1 MRIGIDLGGTTVKAA
16 LCSDDGTL
24 LCKDSLPTRTGNA
37 AGLKA
42 DMKTLA
48 LSLCRG
54 AQLCGRG
61 RNGDRHRR
69 ARLV

>member
-16 LCSDDGTL
+16 LCTEDGTL

-42 DMKTLA
+42 DMKRWHSRCAWRTA
-48 LSLCRG
+48 VR
-54 AQLCGRG
+54 
-61 RNGDRHRR
+61 
-69 ARLV
+69 

>member
-16 LCSDDGTL
+16 LCTEDGTL

-42 DMKTLA
+42 DMKTLGA
-48 LSLCRG
+48 LAVQG

-61 RNGDRHRR
+61 RNGNRHRR

>member
-16 LCSDDGTL
+16 LCAEDGTL
-24 LCKDSLPTRTGNA
+24 LCKDSLPTRTGNS

-48 LSLCRG
+48 LSR
-54 AQLCGRG
+54 AGRMA
-61 RNGDRHRR
+61 
-69 ARLV
+69 AR

>member
-16 LCSDDGTL
+16 LCTEDGTL

-48 LSLCRG
+48 LCS
-54 AQLCGRG
+54 RG
-61 RNGDRHRR
+61 RNGNRHRR